1 MMTPT
6 HQEASMK
13 LTGRCYCGDIKYE
26 FDGEVQGALQC
37 HCRECQY
44 ITGGNPNVVMI
55 VPESGFKFTQGQP
68 SAFARTDL
76 ERPVTR
82 YFCPRCGTALGTR
95 SPARPDSFIVKVG
108 TLDDPSVFK
117 PRVAIFTIDKQAFH
131 HIPEG
136 MPAYERRPG

>member
-1 MMTPT
+1 MLLRRRGGANYDDPHTPGGIDET
-6 HQEASMK
+6 Y
-13 LTGRCYCGDIKYE
+13 R
-26 FDGEVQGALQC
+26 ALLLRR
-37 HCRECQY
+37 HRRECQY

>member
-1 MMTPT
+1 MR
-6 HQEASMK
+6 

-44 ITGGNPNVVMI
+44 ITGGNPNVVMV
-55 VPESGFKFTQGQP
+55 VPESGFRFTQGTP
-68 SAFARTDL
+68 SGFARSDL

-95 SPARPDSFIVKVG
+95 SPARPDSFIIKVG

-117 PRVAIFTIDKQAFH
+117 PRLAIFTIDKQAFH

-136 MPAYERRPG
+136 LPAFERRPG